1 MTHSI
6 DKNRRNQELFS
17 ATIDGALPSHFA
29 EQYGEDSGS
38 LIKLLDLYYQFLD
51 SSGTNSFGS
60 DIHNLFTARDI
71 SETNTKGLDQLIG
84 EIGNG
89 LTASAF
95 FQEPRLMARLLASFY
110 RAKGTLVSVEGFF
123 RGFFNEPLEVEY
135 PKDQIFIVGES
146 NIGFE
151 DRKFIQ
157 NNELYQIF
165 SILLKTGI
173 STTDYETLYKKF
185 VHPAGWY
192 FQGEVVTTNEINLNV
207 SHLENVDGLRP
218 VVDSATTK
226 VFGPE
231 LFITPV
237 LPFAEHTLVF
247 DSDNIGAGQIRAT
260 LTSTIEAFQN
270 LTPNELEKFYA
281 NAIELITPN
290 SFTFDDSGNHYV
302 NLGFSSADSTDLDV
316 PRPDFSLEF
325 ETMDND
331 MFKRYLSDSGI

>member
-1 MTHSI
+1 MSPTI
-6 DKNRRNQELFS
+6 DKNRKVEKLTQARVKETLPEYFS
-17 ATIDGALPSHFA
+17 
-29 EQYGEDSGS
+29 EDNPN
-38 LIKLLDLYYQFLD
+38 LITFLEKYYDFLD
-51 SSGTNSFGS
+51 SDGRYSFNSS
-60 DIHNLFTARDI
+60 IQEIISARDTQENSSKLLNEVI
-71 SETNTKGLDQLIG
+71 K
-84 EIGNG
+84 EIGDG
-89 LTASAF
+89 LQSASF
-95 FQEPRLMARLLASFY
+95 FHQPRLMAKLLGAFY
-110 RAKGTLVSVEGFF
+110 RSKGTLVSAEGFF

-331 MFKRYLSDSGI
+331 MFKGYLVDSGI

>member
-1 MTHSI
+1 MSPTI
-6 DKNRRNQELFS
+6 DKNRKVEKLTQARVKETLPEYFS
-17 ATIDGALPSHFA
+17 
-29 EQYGEDSGS
+29 EDNPN
-38 LIKLLDLYYQFLD
+38 LITFLEKYYDFLD
-51 SSGTNSFGS
+51 SDGRYSFNSS
-60 DIHNLFTARDI
+60 IQEIISARDTQENSSKLLNEVI
-71 SETNTKGLDQLIG
+71 K
-84 EIGNG
+84 EIGDG
-89 LTASAF
+89 LQSASF
-95 FQEPRLMARLLASFY
+95 FHQPRLMAKLLGAFY
-110 RAKGTLVSVEGFF
+110 RSKGTLVSAEGFF

>member
-1 MTHSI
+1 MSPTI
-6 DKNRRNQELFS
+6 DKNRKAEKLTQARVKETLPEYFS
-17 ATIDGALPSHFA
+17 
-29 EQYGEDSGS
+29 EDNPN
-38 LIKLLDLYYQFLD
+38 LITFLEKYYDFLD
-51 SSGTNSFGS
+51 SDGRYSFNSS
-60 DIHNLFTARDI
+60 IQEIISARDTQENSSKLLNEVI
-71 SETNTKGLDQLIG
+71 K
-84 EIGNG
+84 EIGDG
-89 LTASAF
+89 LQSASF
-95 FQEPRLMARLLASFY
+95 FHQPRLMAKLLGAFY
-110 RAKGTLVSVEGFF
+110 RSKGTLVSAEGFF

-173 STTDYETLYKKF
+173 STNDYETLYKKF

-331 MFKRYLSDSGI
+331 MFKRYLVDSGI

>member
-1 MTHSI
+1 MSPTI
-6 DKNRRNQELFS
+6 DKNRKVEKLTQARVKETLPEYFS
-17 ATIDGALPSHFA
+17 
-29 EQYGEDSGS
+29 EDNPN
-38 LIKLLDLYYQFLD
+38 LITFLEKYYDFLD
-51 SSGTNSFGS
+51 SDGRYSFNSS
-60 DIHNLFTARDI
+60 IQEIISARDTQENSSKLLNEVI
-71 SETNTKGLDQLIG
+71 K
-84 EIGNG
+84 EIGDG
-89 LTASAF
+89 LQSASF
-95 FQEPRLMARLLASFY
+95 FHQPRLMAKLLGAFY
-110 RAKGTLVSVEGFF
+110 RSKGTLVSAEGFF

-157 NNELYQIF
+157 NNGLYQIF

-316 PRPDFSLEF
+316 PRPDFSLDF

>member
-1 MTHSI
+1 MSPTI
-6 DKNRRNQELFS
+6 DKNRKAEKLTQARVKETLPEYFS
-17 ATIDGALPSHFA
+17 
-29 EQYGEDSGS
+29 EDNPN
-38 LIKLLDLYYQFLD
+38 LITFLEKYYDFLD
-51 SSGTNSFGS
+51 SDGRYSFNSS
-60 DIHNLFTARDI
+60 IQEIISARDTQENSSKLLNEVI
-71 SETNTKGLDQLIG
+71 K
-84 EIGNG
+84 EIGDG
-89 LTASAF
+89 LQSASF
-95 FQEPRLMARLLASFY
+95 FHQPRLMAKLLGAFY
-110 RAKGTLVSVEGFF
+110 RSKGTLVSAEGFF

-331 MFKRYLSDSGI
+331 MFKRYLVDSGI

>member
-1 MTHSI
+1 MSPTI
-6 DKNRRNQELFS
+6 DKNRKVEKLTQARVKETLPEYFS
-17 ATIDGALPSHFA
+17 
-29 EQYGEDSGS
+29 EDNPN
-38 LIKLLDLYYQFLD
+38 LITFLEKYYDFLD
-51 SSGTNSFGS
+51 SDGRYSFNSS
-60 DIHNLFTARDI
+60 IQEIISARDTQENS
-71 SETNTKGLDQLIG
+71 SELLNEVIK
-84 EIGNG
+84 EIGDG
-89 LTASAF
+89 LQSASF
-95 FQEPRLMARLLASFY
+95 FHQPRLMAKLLGAFY
-110 RAKGTLVSVEGFF
+110 RSKGTLVSAEGFF

-331 MFKRYLSDSGI
+331 MFKRYLVDSGI

>member
-1 MTHSI
+1 MSPTI
-6 DKNRRNQELFS
+6 DKNRKVEKLTQARVKETLPEYFS
-17 ATIDGALPSHFA
+17 
-29 EQYGEDSGS
+29 EDNPN
-38 LIKLLDLYYQFLD
+38 LITFLEKYYDFLD
-51 SSGTNSFGS
+51 SDGRYSFNSS
-60 DIHNLFTARDI
+60 IQEIISARDTQENSSKLLNEI
-71 SETNTKGLDQLIG
+71 IK
-84 EIGNG
+84 EIGDG
-89 LTASAF
+89 LQSASF
-95 FQEPRLMARLLASFY
+95 FHQPRLMAKLLGAFY
-110 RAKGTLVSVEGFF
+110 RSKGTLVSAEGFF